1 MRRLVLAMAMATGG
15 LIAGELVVG
24 AAPDGAGPNWT
35 WLIVTEGPAAADE
48 REALVRALRL
58 LPALPA
64 RVAVLDAEQAR
75 PDVKPTLLRLDAF
88 VIRGRAEVY
97 VVRQSGLLKC
107 AMRRAPPCTHA
118 LAAVIWHELAHIEG
132 ADEREARR
140 REEAQWTAFIRD
152 QQVDAGAALRFLN
165 ALVNRPDDYLLGLR

>member
-1 MRRLVLAMAMATGG
+1 MRRLVMALAIAAGG
-15 LIAGELVVG
+15 LISGERVVG
-24 AAPDGAGPNWT
+24 VAPGGTGINWT
-35 WLIVTEGPAAADE
+35 WLIVTEGPAATDE

-88 VIRGRAEVY
+88 VIRGRPEVY
-97 VVRQSGLLKC
+97 VVRQSGLLQC
-107 AMRRAPPCTHA
+107 TMRRAALCTHA
-118 LAAVIWHELAHIEG
+118 LAAVIWHEMAHVAG

-140 REEAQWTAFIRD
+140 REEALWTAFIRD
-152 QQVDAGAALRFLN
+152 QQVDAGDALRLLN
-165 ALVNRPDDYLLGLR
+165 ALVKRPDDNLLVTP

>member
-97 VVRQSGLLKC
+97 VVRQSGLKC
-107 AMRRAPPCTHA
+107 AMRRAPLCTHA

>member
-118 LAAVIWHELAHIEG
+118 LAAVESVHPRSAG
-132 ADEREARR
+132 RR
-140 REEAQWTAFIRD
+140 RGRTSLPERAGQPPGRLPARTAMTSVVSPR
-152 QQVDAGAALRFLN
+152 GR
-165 ALVNRPDDYLLGLR
+165 RS

>member
-1 MRRLVLAMAMATGG
+1 MRRLLVAVAMATGG
-15 LIAGELVVG
+15 LMAGEGVGG
-24 AAPDGAGPNWT
+24 AAPGVAGTDWT
-35 WLIVTEGPAAADE
+35 QLIVTEGPSATDE

-88 VIRGRAEVY
+88 VVRGRSEVY
-97 VVRQSGLLKC
+97 VVRQSALLRC
-107 AMRRAPPCTHA
+107 AMRRAPLCTHA
-118 LAAVIWHELAHIEG
+118 LAAVIWHEMAHVAG

-152 QQVDAGAALRFLN
+152 QQVDAVAALRFLN
-165 ALVNRPDDYLLGLR
+165 ALATRPDDYR

>member
-1 MRRLVLAMAMATGG
+1 MRRLLLVVAMAMGG
-15 LIAGELVVG
+15 LIVSEPEG
-24 AAPDGAGPNWT
+24 AAAPGGAGTDWAR
-35 WLIVTEGPAAADE
+35 LIVTEGPAATDE

-64 RVAVLDAEQAR
+64 RVAVLDAERAR

-88 VIRGRAEVY
+88 VVRGRSEVY
-97 VVRQSGLLKC
+97 VVRQSGLLQC
-107 AMRRAPPCTHA
+107 AIRRGPLCTHA
-118 LAAVIWHELAHIEG
+118 LAAVIWHEMAHVEG

-152 QQVDAGAALRFLN
+152 QQVDAVAALHYLR
-165 ALVNRPDDYLLGLR
+165 AMVNRPDDSLPAMR